1 MASAAATHMDQ
12 LFPVGKVMAAVLTT
26 AIMQKIIQRIHG
38 LLRVA
43 IAALVDRQVAM
54 AARLPIPNRSN
65 RPSDPTRRTSSNHLH
80 IVVVAHHKSVDTNGL
95 QTMLK
100 NHSSRRL
107 IVVAMAV
114 VARTATVDSP
124 LTIKTISL
132 VVDTTTIAIGIT
144 SSILTTMAIALQI
157 NRIPKPTCSTAAG
170 EVLIN
175 QSIMFKTTTA
185 ATIMLLGELHQLS
198 STLQILGKL
207 QLTPLQLLPIHGQL
221 LQNKLDSRSLQNRF
235 PRFPLTPIW
244 SKVYH
249 LGTVP
254 QIMASNQPLV
264 NLMALVVALVT
275 VGSMA
280 LAPSVALAVEAS
292 VALATS

>member
-1 MASAAATHMDQ
+1 
-12 LFPVGKVMAAVLTT
+12 
-26 AIMQKIIQRIHG
+26 
-38 LLRVA
+38 
-43 IAALVDRQVAM
+43 
-54 AARLPIPNRSN
+54 
-65 RPSDPTRRTSSNHLH
+65 
-80 IVVVAHHKSVDTNGL
+80 
-95 QTMLK
+95 
-100 NHSSRRL
+100 
-107 IVVAMAV
+107 MAV

-221 LQNKLDSRSLQNRF
+221 LQNKLDSRSL
-235 PRFPLTPIW
+235 
-244 SKVYH
+244 
-249 LGTVP
+249 
-254 QIMASNQPLV
+254 
-264 NLMALVVALVT
+264 
-275 VGSMA
+275 
-280 LAPSVALAVEAS
+280 
-292 VALATS
+292 